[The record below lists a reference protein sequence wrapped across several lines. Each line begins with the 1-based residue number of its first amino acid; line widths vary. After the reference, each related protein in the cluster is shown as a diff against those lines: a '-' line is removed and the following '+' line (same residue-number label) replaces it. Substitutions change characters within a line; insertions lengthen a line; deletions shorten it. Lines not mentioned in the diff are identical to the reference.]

1 MGLDTDKKREEDT
14 FRREKEE
21 RLKKIVFL
29 IKSIENEI
37 QKSSTNIED
46 ISTRVER
53 IRSEY
58 KWPR

>member
-1 MGLDTDKKREEDT
+1 MSLDTDKKREEDT

-37 QKSSTNIED
+37 QKSPTNTED
-46 ISTRVER
+46 ISTKVER

-58 KWPR
+58 KWLR